1 MFEQFKARAEGVSAE
16 VHHVTSRAAALDSI
30 IQILEKEGVADAPH
44 SHAVW
49 ADGPFLNGMSRN
61 RLREVPGLRFDVTRE
76 LAADARVG
84 ISEMTWA
91 LADTGTLVQDSTAIE
106 QRLVSSLPTIHV
118 AIVPTTGILPDM
130 PALLSRINSAECG
143 YLAMITGPSR
153 TADIERVLTIGVH
166 GPERLIIIAVDELGG
181 EK

>member
-1 MFEQFKARAEGVSAE
+1 M
-16 VHHVTSRAAALDSI
+16 D
-30 IQILEKEGVADAPH
+30 
-44 SHAVW
+44 
-49 ADGPFLNGMSRN
+49 RN

-130 PALLSRINSAECG
+130 PALLSRINPAECG

-166 GPERLIIIAVDELGG
+166 GPERLIIIAVDDLGG
-181 EK
+181 EN